1 MGIYITKHLLK
12 TTFFSVIITFP
23 SKQLK
28 KETSRIAD
36 HINQKYHL
44 YKVVGVKKTVNKQV
58 IINIALASLGAQGI
72 TMCVRLS
79 VPSVTSC
86 LEHSKILHLS
96 LSVRSVLGMSQA
108 SLSSLSLSPH
118 IAYYINITYGA

>member
-86 LEHSKILHLS
+86 LEH
-96 LSVRSVLGMSQA
+96 
-108 SLSSLSLSPH
+108 
-118 IAYYINITYGA
+118 